1 MAMRTQLYRITVEEV
16 IPELT
21 DTGVQSTAI
30 RVRSY
35 AGEAPTPED
44 AIMRVADQLEVEE
57 AS

>member
-1 MAMRTQLYRITVEEV
+1 MAMKTQLYRITVEEV

-21 DTGVQSTAI
+21 AEGVQSSTI

-44 AIMRVADQLEVEE
+44 AIMAVADQLEAEE